1 MQQTF
6 AGSKDK
12 QKYVRDYC
20 NGFYPSCSVA
30 QILNECYGRYKTAIC
45 PHNAGVDC
53 LGATECHGCG
63 WNPVV
68 AAERLR
74 RWMELHGCNA

>member
-1 MQQTF
+1 M
-6 AGSKDK
+6 
-12 QKYVRDYC
+12 
-20 NGFYPSCSVA
+20 
-30 QILNECYGRYKTAIC
+30 IC

-53 LGATECHGCG
+53 LDATECHGCG

-74 RWMELHGCNA
+74 RWMESHGCDT